1 MNNCKRVLILNE
13 DWGFGVALS
22 KILLK
27 EGFLVQTSNS
37 PQEALEL
44 MNKTAFEILIVD
56 LSQKESWFWDLVQQL
71 PENLPPVIFLSPSL
85 TNFLKFQKLPRSEN
99 FLFLE
104 KPVNREELV
113 ESIQKLLASKITLGN
128 GRQNGFVKEIRIHGR
143 GGQGVVTAAELL
155 ALAAFEDGKYVCA
168 FPFFGSER
176 MGAPV
181 QSFVRIS
188 NAPIRDR
195 SQIKTPDFLVVQD
208 PTLIGAVDILAGL
221 KPNGIVLVD
230 TEKTPAEIGL
240 ETKAKIVTV
249 PATKIALEE
258 IGRPIQNTTLL
269 GALAGST
276 GLISW
281 ESICQ
286 AFQKK
291 FAPELAEKN
300 IKSAQRAFNL
310 MKEKVYADN

>member
-113 ESIQKLLASKITLGN
+113 ASIQKLLASERTLINFSSLWSWKAGMFKFLTN
-128 GRQNGFVKEIRIHGR
+128 PAILSLVSCRTLPDR
-143 GGQGVVTAAELL
+143 
-155 ALAAFEDGKYVCA
+155 
-168 FPFFGSER
+168 P
-176 MGAPV
+176 
-181 QSFVRIS
+181 IS
-188 NAPIRDR
+188 NAR
-195 SQIKTPDFLVVQD
+195 SVVPSQ
-208 PTLIGAVDILAGL
+208 
-221 KPNGIVLVD
+221 
-230 TEKTPAEIGL
+230 
-240 ETKAKIVTV
+240 
-249 PATKIALEE
+249 
-258 IGRPIQNTTLL
+258 
-269 GALAGST
+269 S
-276 GLISW
+276 
-281 ESICQ
+281 
-286 AFQKK
+286 
-291 FAPELAEKN
+291 
-300 IKSAQRAFNL
+300 
-310 MKEKVYADN
+310 